1 MKNTVKSR
9 RIGLMVSTWEEAQ
22 RRATAEG
29 FSSTSE
35 WAEWVFLHQLYS
47 PREAAEVF
55 AQRRKQGV
63 RINKEDQD
71 AGIE

>member
-9 RIGLMVSTWEEAQ
+9 RIGLMVATWEQAQ
-22 RRATAEG
+22 RRAAAEG
-29 FSSTSE
+29 FHSTSE

-47 PREAAEVF
+47 RREAAEVF

-71 AGIE
+71 ASAK